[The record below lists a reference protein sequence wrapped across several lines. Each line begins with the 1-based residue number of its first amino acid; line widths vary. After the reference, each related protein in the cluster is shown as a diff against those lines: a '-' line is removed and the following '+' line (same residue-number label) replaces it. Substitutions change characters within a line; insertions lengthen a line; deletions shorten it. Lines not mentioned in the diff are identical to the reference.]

1 MGDMATATVD
11 EAFEIDSHRYQV
23 DADYRRRV
31 HADLEFDEGED
42 PLDWAALFSTD
53 DELQAAPIFS
63 SGDYPTEEAA
73 MAALDDLLD
82 DILEGVLREAA
93 KAEAE
98 TEEQAFYAAQEVAF
112 ADLRAYHASRPRRK
126 R

>member
-1 MGDMATATVD
+1 MKPTQSPPSIVPA
-11 EAFEIDSHRYQV
+11 
-23 DADYRRRV
+23 DAPGRR
-31 HADLEFDEGED
+31 G
-42 PLDWAALFSTD
+42 
-53 DELQAAPIFS
+53 
-63 SGDYPTEEAA
+63 
-73 MAALDDLLD
+73 
-82 DILEGVLREAA
+82 EGVLREAA